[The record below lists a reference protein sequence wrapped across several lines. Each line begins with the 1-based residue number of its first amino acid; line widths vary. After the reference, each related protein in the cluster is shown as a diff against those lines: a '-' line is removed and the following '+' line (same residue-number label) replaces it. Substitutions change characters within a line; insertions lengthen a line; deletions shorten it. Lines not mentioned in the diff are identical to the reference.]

1 MGNVSVVAMAAGR
14 FRPVARRGRSE
25 AQAVPNADPDRARQ
39 RDDTDC
45 GARGIA
51 SVRVGY
57 RVNICSLPA
66 VMSVRLSPVT
76 LLYLTLP
83 PLMWASNAIVGRLS
97 VAGGEPLISPLT
109 LNAARWVVTLLIL
122 AGIASLVP
130 RREQAPAP
138 SSAGSGAARAEGESG
153 TRRPAAWRV
162 YAVFGL
168 LSVASYN
175 ALQYVAL
182 RTSSAINVTLIASG
196 GPLFVL
202 LIGRLLFG
210 AHAHRWAW
218 FGASL
223 SLVGV
228 LVVLTGGEI
237 ERLAAFRLARGD
249 LLMVVATIVWALYSW
264 LLRRWRPAVPV
275 LTLLL
280 MQTAWGV
287 AFSVPVV
294 ALEWLSGDFLLR
306 LDTRTAGIVL
316 WVALGPSLV
325 AYWCWDHG
333 IARAGPVLPSFFANL
348 TPLFAALMS
357 AALLGEPPRGFHVLA
372 FALIVGGIA
381 ISQRGAR
388 AH

>member
-1 MGNVSVVAMAAGR
+1 
-14 FRPVARRGRSE
+14 
-25 AQAVPNADPDRARQ
+25 
-39 RDDTDC
+39 
-45 GARGIA
+45 
-51 SVRVGY
+51 
-57 RVNICSLPA
+57 
-66 VMSVRLSPVT
+66 MSVRLSPVT

-130 RREQAPAP
+130 RRDR
-138 SSAGSGAARAEGESG
+138 ARAVSRRCRRGRADGASG
-153 TRRPAAWRV
+153 VRRPASWRV

-210 AHAHRWAW
+210 AHARRWAW
-218 FGASL
+218 IGASL

-228 LVVLTGGEI
+228 LVVLTGGEFD
-237 ERLAAFRLARGD
+237 RLAAFRLASGD

-294 ALEWLSGDFLLR
+294 ALEWFSGDFVLR
-306 LDTRTAGIVL
+306 LDARTAGIVL
-316 WVALGPSLV
+316 WVALGPSLL

-333 IARAGPVLPSFFANL
+333 IARAGPGPAVVLREPHPAVRGTDVGG
-348 TPLFAALMS
+348 TPRRAAAGIPRARLRADRGRDRDFAA
-357 AALLGEPPRGFHVLA
+357 R
-372 FALIVGGIA
+372 
-381 ISQRGAR
+381 RAR
-388 AH
+388 PLNRACAR

>member
-1 MGNVSVVAMAAGR
+1 M
-14 FRPVARRGRSE
+14 RPGARR
-25 AQAVPNADPDRARQ
+25 PTP
-39 RDDTDC
+39 
-45 GARGIA
+45 
-51 SVRVGY
+51 
-57 RVNICSLPA
+57 
-66 VMSVRLSPVT
+66 
-76 LLYLTLP
+76 
-83 PLMWASNAIVGRLS
+83 
-97 VAGGEPLISPLT
+97 
-109 LNAARWVVTLLIL
+109 
-122 AGIASLVP
+122 
-130 RREQAPAP
+130 
-138 SSAGSGAARAEGESG
+138 
-153 TRRPAAWRV
+153 WRI

-175 ALQYVAL
+175 ALQYMAL

-202 LIGRLLFG
+202 LIGRLLFA
-210 AHAHRWAW
+210 AHARRWAW
-218 FGASL
+218 IGASL

-228 LVVLTGGEI
+228 LVVLTGGEV
-237 ERLAAFRLARGD
+237 ERLAALRLASGD

-294 ALEWLSGDFLLR
+294 ALEWLAGDFLLR
-306 LDTRTAGIVL
+306 LDARTAGIVL
-316 WVALGPSLV
+316 WVALGPSLL

-357 AALLGEPPRGFHVLA
+357 AALLGEPPRAFHVLA
-372 FALIVGGIA
+372 FALIAGGIA

>member
-1 MGNVSVVAMAAGR
+1 M
-14 FRPVARRGRSE
+14 
-25 AQAVPNADPDRARQ
+25 
-39 RDDTDC
+39 
-45 GARGIA
+45 
-51 SVRVGY
+51 VRVGY
-57 RVNICSLPA
+57 RVIIDRGSLPTR
-66 VMSVRLSPVT
+66 MSVRLAPIT

-130 RREQAPAP
+130 RRDQAPAP
-138 SSAGSGAARAEGESG
+138 SSAGSDAARVEGESG
-153 TRRPAAWRV
+153 ARRPAPWRI

-210 AHAHRWAW
+210 AHARRWAW
-218 FGASL
+218 IGASL

-237 ERLAAFRLARGD
+237 ERLAALRLARGD
-249 LLMVVATIVWALYSW
+249 VLMVVATIVWALYSW

-294 ALEWLSGDFLLR
+294 ALEWLAGDFLLR
-306 LDTRTAGIVL
+306 LDAPTAGIVL
-316 WVALGPSLV
+316 WVALGPSLL

-357 AALLGEPPRGFHVLA
+357 AALLGEPPRAFHVLA

>member
-1 MGNVSVVAMAAGR
+1 
-14 FRPVARRGRSE
+14 
-25 AQAVPNADPDRARQ
+25 
-39 RDDTDC
+39 
-45 GARGIA
+45 
-51 SVRVGY
+51 
-57 RVNICSLPA
+57 
-66 VMSVRLSPVT
+66 
-76 LLYLTLP
+76 
-83 PLMWASNAIVGRLS
+83 
-97 VAGGEPLISPLT
+97 
-109 LNAARWVVTLLIL
+109 
-122 AGIASLVP
+122 
-130 RREQAPAP
+130 
-138 SSAGSGAARAEGESG
+138 
-153 TRRPAAWRV
+153 
-162 YAVFGL
+162 VFGL

-182 RTSSAINVTLIASG
+182 QTSSAINVTLIASG

-210 AHAHRWAW
+210 AHARRWAW
-218 FGASL
+218 IGASL

-228 LVVLTGGEI
+228 IVVLTGGEI
-237 ERLAAFRLARGD
+237 ERLVAFRLASGD

-264 LLRRWRPAVPV
+264 LLRRWRPAVPA

-294 ALEWLSGDFLLR
+294 ALEWLAGDFLLR
-306 LDTRTAGIVL
+306 LDARTAGVVL
-316 WVALGPSLV
+316 WVALGPSLL

-357 AALLGEPPRGFHVLA
+357 AALLGEPPRTFHVLA

-388 AH
+388 ALDHRSTG

>member
-1 MGNVSVVAMAAGR
+1 
-14 FRPVARRGRSE
+14 
-25 AQAVPNADPDRARQ
+25 
-39 RDDTDC
+39 
-45 GARGIA
+45 
-51 SVRVGY
+51 
-57 RVNICSLPA
+57 
-66 VMSVRLSPVT
+66 MSVRLSPVT

-130 RREQAPAP
+130 RRDRAPADG
-138 SSAGSGAARAEGESG
+138 ASGV
-153 TRRPAAWRV
+153 RRPASWRV

-210 AHAHRWAW
+210 AHARRWAW
-218 FGASL
+218 IGASL

-228 LVVLTGGEI
+228 LVVLTGGEF
-237 ERLAAFRLARGD
+237 ERLASFRLASGD

-294 ALEWLSGDFLLR
+294 ALEWFSGDFLLN
-306 LDTRTAGIVL
+306 LDARTAGIVL
-316 WVALGPSLV
+316 WVALGPSLL

-372 FALIVGGIA
+372 FALILGGIA
-381 ISQRGAR
+381 VSQRGAR
-388 AH
+388 VH